1 LKPISINKFH
11 RTPSILQIEK
21 IVNDAID
28 ELPVEDAVL
37 FIDDL
42 FNSHAY
48 DILME
53 FSTHNYVTVPY
64 LIEIGY
70 GRNTAYFGIECLLE
84 KGLIEVAGSY
94 LQGEKGNRTLFYCL
108 KEKSLLNKIN
118 LEPSILNELIKSYA
132 FTILV
137 EFHKRGELG
146 IPNLRNIGLT
156 DCSIERSIKKLL
168 ELDLI
173 EQSGYGEKKSKNSS
187 RIYKYKK
194 YKIKDNLTKNFNHNI
209 LYQYEEE
216 RL

>member
-1 LKPISINKFH
+1 MISINKFY
-11 RTPSILQIEK
+11 RNPRIFQIEEV
-21 IVNDAID
+21 IHNAI
-28 ELPVEDAVL
+28 ENLSIEETVL

-42 FNSHAY
+42 FNSHSY

-53 FSTHNYVTVPY
+53 FSINNYVTVPY
-64 LIEIGY
+64 LLKIGY
-70 GRNTAYFGIECLLE
+70 GRNAAYFGIECLLE

-146 IPNLRNIGLT
+146 VPNLRNIGLT